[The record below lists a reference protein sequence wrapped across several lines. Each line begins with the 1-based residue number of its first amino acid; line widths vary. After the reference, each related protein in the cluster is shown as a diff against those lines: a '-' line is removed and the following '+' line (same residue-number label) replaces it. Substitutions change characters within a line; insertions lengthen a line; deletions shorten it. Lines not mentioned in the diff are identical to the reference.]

1 MVGGGTDWGNGRKES
16 VKALKRSV
24 TVSLGRFASQTIGGG
39 EGDGNGQASAR
50 AARAIRCYLN
60 ARGSDGAGWAYPS
73 FLDERRGG
81 EGIRL
86 ELRIEDGLWRALEE
100 EAERQ
105 HVGVSQM
112 LEHAVLYFAAEVD
125 AGRFVERILDELDE
139 VERA

>member
-1 MVGGGTDWGNGRKES
+1 M
-16 VKALKRSV
+16 KRSV
-24 TVSLGRFASQTIGGG
+24 TVSLGRLASQAIGGG
-39 EGDGNGQASAR
+39 ESDGNSQMHSR

-60 ARGSDGAGWAYPS
+60 ARGSSGAGWSYPS

-86 ELRIEDGLWRALEE
+86 ELRIEEGLWRSLEE

-105 HVGVSQM
+105 SVGVSQM

-125 AGRFVERILDELDE
+125 AGRFTERILDELDE

>member
-1 MVGGGTDWGNGRKES
+1 MREEGIGENV
-16 VKALKRSV
+16 KRSV
-24 TVSLGRFASQTIGGG
+24 TVSLGRLASQAIGGG
-39 EGDGNGQASAR
+39 VSDGNGQTSSRAS
-50 AARAIRCYLN
+50 RAIRCYLN
-60 ARGSDGAGWAYPS
+60 ARGSGGAGWSYPS

-86 ELRIEDGLWRALEE
+86 ELRIEDGLWRSLEE

-105 HVGVSQM
+105 GIGASQM

-125 AGRFVERILDELDE
+125 AGRFAERILDELDE